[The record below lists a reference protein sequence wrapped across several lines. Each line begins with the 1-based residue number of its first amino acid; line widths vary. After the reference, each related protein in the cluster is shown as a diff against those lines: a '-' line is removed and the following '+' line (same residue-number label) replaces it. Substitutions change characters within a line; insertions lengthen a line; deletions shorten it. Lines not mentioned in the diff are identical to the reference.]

1 MDPYYIKLITI
12 VSAVF
17 FGVFLLTV
25 GRYLRVPAI
34 VPLLIGGVLLGP
46 EFFGLINTAV
56 LGNDG
61 MKLIISLCVAIIL
74 FEGGLTLDP
83 EGFKKAP
90 HVIWRLLTIGVLIT
104 WFGSGLLIH
113 YLFDYPINF
122 SMLAASLIIVTGPTV
137 IAPLLQR
144 INVKDK
150 LHNILHWEG
159 VLIDPIG
166 VFIAILCF
174 EWYNAGDSPL
184 AHFEQ
189 FSFRILI
196 GIIFGLIGGKLMQWM
211 LARKWIHEE
220 YENIFTL
227 AGAIALFGISDIIMH
242 EAGILTVVVA
252 GLILGLSKSPQLKR
266 IKEFKLELT
275 ELAIA
280 FLFILLA
287 ANLKI
292 QNFIDLGWTGV
303 FVLLGIMLL
312 VRPLVV
318 LASTIRSELT
328 INERVFLSWIAPRG
342 IVAGS
347 MASLFT
353 LELTH
358 KGVVNASFLEAFTF
372 SVIGATIFI
381 QGLSAKPLAKLL
393 KVTAREK
400 NDWLIVGAHLFA
412 RRIARFIQVE
422 TDAVCVL
429 VDTNKDAVDEARKE
443 NLAVF
448 QGSALELKT
457 IPEEFRRRIG
467 YVLALTDNRELNK
480 VICIRWA
487 EIVKKDH
494 LYRWTGDDEV
504 PDAFSQELGQPVWQK
519 LPKPSQVAYNLRNK
533 EANLIYRKANLL
545 TPEQLAYLTPL
556 IANTTNGLQLTE
568 IEIEKLEDGYLL
580 GYYQLVQHLPLFLQK
595 KHILTLEKVDSF
607 EELLRKAVKVAHESY
622 PLIDVDETVQHLMA
636 REDEIPTALSNGVV
650 MPHTRLK
657 NIAQPICLLVRLK
670 EGIDLHSHDHLKSR
684 LFFIL
689 LNPENDPETH
699 LLMLADVAKIASD
712 PEVVESILEAATTD
726 EVLTQLK
733 SLENLSTG
741 SSRKVQTQLN

>member
-1 MDPYYIKLITI
+1 MDPYYIRLITI
-12 VSAVF
+12 VAALF
-17 FGVFLLTV
+17 FGVLLLTL
-25 GRYLRVPAI
+25 GRYMRVPAI
-34 VPLLIGGVLLGP
+34 VPLLIGGILLGP
-46 EFFGLINTAV
+46 EFVGIISTDA

-104 WFGSGLLIH
+104 WFGSGLIIH
-113 YLFDYPINF
+113 YLFDYPLNF
-122 SMLAASLIIVTGPTV
+122 SMLASSLIIVTGPTV

-144 INVKDK
+144 INVKEK

-189 FSFRILI
+189 FSFRVLV
-196 GIIFGLIGGKLMQWM
+196 GIIIGLIGGKLMQWL

-266 IKEFKLELT
+266 IKEFKTELT

-292 QNFIDLGWTGV
+292 QNFIDLGLKGV
-303 FVLLGIMLL
+303 VVLLGIMLL
-312 VRPLVV
+312 IRPLVILV
-318 LASTIRSELT
+318 STLRTDMSL
-328 INERVFLSWIAPRG
+328 NERAFLSWIAPRG

-358 KGVVNASFLEAFTF
+358 KGIENASFLEAFTF
-372 SVIGATIFI
+372 SVVGATIFF
-381 QGLSAKPLAKLL
+381 QGLTAKPIAKLL

-400 NDWLIVGAHLFA
+400 NGWLIVGAHLFA
-412 RRIARFIQVE
+412 RKIARFIQVE

-487 EIVKKDH
+487 ELVDKHH
-494 LYRWTGDDEV
+494 LYRWTGDDEE
-504 PDAFSQELGQPVWQK
+504 PETFSPELGQPIWQK

-533 EANLIYRKANLL
+533 EANLIYRKASLL

-556 IANTTNGLQLTE
+556 IANTETGLQLTQ
-568 IEIEKLEDGYLL
+568 IDIRKLEDGYLL

-595 KHILTLEKVDSF
+595 KHIITLEKVESF
-607 EELLRKAVKVAHESY
+607 EDLLRTAVDVAHQSY
-622 PLIDVDETVQHLMA
+622 PAIDVEETVQHLLA

-670 EGIDLHSHDHLKSR
+670 EGLDLHSHDHLKSR

-741 SSRKVQTQLN
+741 STKKVGMESN